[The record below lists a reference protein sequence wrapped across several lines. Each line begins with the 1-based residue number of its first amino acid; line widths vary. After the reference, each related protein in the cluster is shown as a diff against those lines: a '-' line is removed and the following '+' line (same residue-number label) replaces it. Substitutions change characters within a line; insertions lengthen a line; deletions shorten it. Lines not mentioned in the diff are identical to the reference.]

1 MKKGETFASL
11 LNNHGGDIRVVLTH
25 LVLKGIWR
33 HIMIQPQKV
42 GEWASS
48 GTRLI
53 AIKFN
58 LKTITD
64 RGNLLEKL
72 HEALVTINPKN
83 YQN

>member
-1 MKKGETFASL
+1 
-11 LNNHGGDIRVVLTH
+11 
-25 LVLKGIWR
+25 
-33 HIMIQPQKV
+33 MIQPQKV

-48 GTRLI
+48 CTRFI

-72 HEALVTINPKN
+72 PEALVTIN
-83 YQN
+83 